1 MKIARFTEHGRDGL
15 AMAVNGMN
23 FKGIYLDKLGVL
35 GDLQAAL
42 EKGPEAIRNLTHA
55 LSLGED
61 IDLNQV
67 SLRPPLLSPEK
78 IICIGLN
85 YVDHSVESGFVTPT
99 YPTVFSRFNSS
110 LVGHGE
116 AIERPLTSEQLDYEG
131 EIAFVI
137 GVGGRNISRE
147 GALKHVFAYSLFND
161 ASLRDYQT
169 RTPQWTIGKNFDRT
183 GAFGPYL
190 VTADELPEGARGL
203 SLQTRLN
210 GDLVQNGNTDD
221 LIFDI
226 PTLVAELS
234 AVMTLRPGDVVVT
247 GTPAGVGAARKPP
260 LWMVP
265 GDVCEISASGLGT
278 LRNPIVAAG

>member
-1 MKIARFTEHGRDGL
+1 MKIARFSEHGRDGL
-15 AMAVNGMN
+15 AVALDGMD
-23 FKGIYLDKLGVL
+23 FKGLFLDKLGIA
-35 GDLQAAL
+35 GDLQTAL
-42 EKGPEAIRNLTHA
+42 EGGPNAIRKLTRT

-61 IDLNQV
+61 VDLAQV

-85 YVDHSVESGFVTPT
+85 YVDHSAESGFVPPA

-110 LVGHGE
+110 LIGHGDP
-116 AIERPLTSEQLDYEG
+116 IERPQTSEQLDYEG

-137 GVGGRNISRE
+137 GIGGRNISKST
-147 GALKHVFAYSLFND
+147 ALKHVFGYSLFND

-169 RTPQWTIGKNFDRT
+169 RTPQWTIGKNFDKT

-190 VTADELPEGARGL
+190 VTADELPEGAKGL

-210 GDLVQNGNTDD
+210 GNLVQDGNTDD

-226 PTLVAELS
+226 PTLIAELS